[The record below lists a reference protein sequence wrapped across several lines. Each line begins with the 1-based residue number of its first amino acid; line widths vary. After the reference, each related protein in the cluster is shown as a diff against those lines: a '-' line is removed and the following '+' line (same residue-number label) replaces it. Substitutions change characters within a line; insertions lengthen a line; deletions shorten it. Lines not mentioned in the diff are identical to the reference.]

1 MMLESEG
8 VLARRPA
15 QRYDAYT
22 PYTPYSA
29 YTPWS
34 AQQSATVVV
43 APGRSN
49 QVAEPV
55 VLVVD
60 DSPTVRKI
68 VQLTLQRERIQVV
81 TAGDGLSALAAV
93 ADEQPDL
100 ILLDIMLPRMDG
112 YNICQVV
119 RKNMAYRDLP
129 IIMLSG
135 KDGLFDKM
143 RGRFAGSTEYIT
155 KPFDSSELVQTVK
168 RYLDTPAAR
177 EQAARRAA
185 QRQQR
190 LHRRV

>member
-1 MMLESEG
+1 
-8 VLARRPA
+8 V
-15 QRYDAYT
+15 D
-22 PYTPYSA
+22 
-29 YTPWS
+29 
-34 AQQSATVVV
+34 
-43 APGRSN
+43 
-49 QVAEPV
+49 EPV

-68 VQLTLQRERIQVV
+68 VQLTLQREHIRVV

-112 YNICQVV
+112 YNICQIV

-143 RGRFAGSTEYIT
+143 RGKLAGSTEYMT
-155 KPFDSSELVQTVK
+155 KPFDSAELAQTIK
-168 RYLDTPAAR
+168 RYLDSPAVR
-177 EQAARRAA
+177 ERAARRAH
-185 QRQQR
+185 QQQER
-190 LHRRV
+190 LRRRI